1 MSEREQVSAR
11 SNFRPMDMSDSARR
25 RLLQL
30 GTRGDPTNKNSQL
43 NVLVKNVIKI
53 QSLFRA
59 HIVRRKLQ
67 EIKNSLEYGTE
78 HGVFDDTITNESI
91 FFNAKVSEVYE
102 REGKFIVPPEAL
114 NQGPQVVEK
123 GPFRLHSGSIYIGEW
138 DGETVTKRAGVGLQV
153 WLDGS
158 MYEG

>member
-59 HIVRRKLQ
+59 HIVRRKL
-67 EIKNSLEYGTE
+67 
-78 HGVFDDTITNESI
+78 
-91 FFNAKVSEVYE
+91 
-102 REGKFIVPPEAL
+102 
-114 NQGPQVVEK
+114 
-123 GPFRLHSGSIYIGEW
+123 
-138 DGETVTKRAGVGLQV
+138 
-153 WLDGS
+153 
-158 MYEG
+158 